1 MVLQRLSGGNQML
14 KNLMPGIF
22 KRRKFIVYGK
32 LQLALM
38 LISFS
43 YVLLFCAVLGLFL
56 FTSLLMEL
64 DKSSISS
71 DNVLIAANQIL
82 YLYKKSWLALLLSL
96 VAVGCHSIFI
106 SHRITG
112 PIYRFNLIFK
122 AIKEGVVPASLQLRK
137 YDYLYRETDNINQ
150 MLASLR
156 EKLAAIQEAQVHLNK
171 SILNCQDTVNHLS
184 TDELSKR
191 MNDLNEQGKRLEEKL
206 GYFKVMS

>member
-1 MVLQRLSGGNQML
+1 ML

-22 KRRKFIVYGK
+22 KRRKYIVYGK

-43 YVLLFCAVLGLFL
+43 YVLLFCAVVGLFL

-82 YLYKKSWLALLLSL
+82 YLFKKSWLALLLSL

-122 AIKEGVVPASLQLRK
+122 AIKEGVVPAPIQLRK

-156 EKLAAIQEAQVHLNK
+156 EKLAAIQEAQAHLNK
-171 SILNCQDTVNHLS
+171 SILNCKDTVNHLS

-191 MNDLNEQGKRLEEKL
+191 MNDLNEQSKRLEEKL
-206 GYFKVMS
+206 GCFKVMS

>member
-1 MVLQRLSGGNQML
+1 ML

-22 KRRKFIVYGK
+22 KRRKYIVYGK

-43 YVLLFCAVLGLFL
+43 YVLLFCAVVGLFL
-56 FTSLLMEL
+56 FTSLLIEL

-82 YLYKKSWLALLLSL
+82 YLFKKSWLALLLSL

-122 AIKEGVVPASLQLRK
+122 AIKEGVMPAPIQLRK

-156 EKLAAIQEAQVHLNK
+156 EKLAAIQEAQAHLNK
-171 SILNCQDTVNHLS
+171 SILNCKDTVNHLS

>member
-1 MVLQRLSGGNQML
+1 ML

-64 DKSSISS
+64 DKSSVSS
-71 DNVLIAANQIL
+71 GNVLIAATQIL

-156 EKLAAIQEAQVHLNK
+156 EKLAAIQEAQAHLNK
-171 SILNCQDTVNHLS
+171 SILNCKDTVNHLS

>member
-1 MVLQRLSGGNQML
+1 ML
-14 KNLMPGIF
+14 KNLIPGIF
-22 KRRKFIVYGK
+22 KRRKYIVYGK

-38 LISFS
+38 LVSFS

-64 DKSSISS
+64 DKSSVSS
-71 DNVLIAANQIL
+71 GNVLIAATQIL

-106 SHRITG
+106 SHKITG

-122 AIKEGVVPASLQLRK
+122 AIKEGVVPAPVQLRK
-137 YDYLYRETDNINQ
+137 YDYLYRETDIINQ

-156 EKLAAIQEAQVHLNK
+156 EKLTAIQEAQAHLNK
-171 SILNCQDTVNHLS
+171 SILNCKDTVNHLS
-184 TDELSKR
+184 TDELSKK
-191 MNDLNEQGKRLEEKL
+191 MNDLNEQSKRLEEKL

>member
-1 MVLQRLSGGNQML
+1 ML

-22 KRRKFIVYGK
+22 KRRKYIVYGK

-43 YVLLFCAVLGLFL
+43 YVLLFCAVVGLFL

-64 DKSSISS
+64 DKSSLSS
-71 DNVLIAANQIL
+71 DNALIAANQIL
-82 YLYKKSWLALLLSL
+82 YLYKKSWPALLLSL

-106 SHRITG
+106 SHKITG

-122 AIKEGVVPASLQLRK
+122 AIKEGVVPAPIQLRK

-156 EKLAAIQEAQVHLNK
+156 EKLTAIQEAQAHLNK
-171 SILNCQDTVNHLS
+171 SILNCKDTVNHLS
-184 TDELSKR
+184 ADELSKK

>member
-1 MVLQRLSGGNQML
+1 ML

-22 KRRKFIVYGK
+22 KRRKYIVYGK

-43 YVLLFCAVLGLFL
+43 YVLLFCAVVGLFL
-56 FTSLLMEL
+56 FTSLLIEL

-82 YLYKKSWLALLLSL
+82 YLFKKSWLALLLSL

-122 AIKEGVVPASLQLRK
+122 AIKEGVVPAPIQLRK

-156 EKLAAIQEAQVHLNK
+156 EKLAAIQEAQAHLNK
-171 SILNCQDTVNHLS
+171 SILNCKDTVNHLS
-184 TDELSKR
+184 TDELNKR

>member
-1 MVLQRLSGGNQML
+1 
-14 KNLMPGIF
+14 MPGIF
-22 KRRKFIVYGK
+22 KRRKYIVYGK

-43 YVLLFCAVLGLFL
+43 YVLLFCAVVGLFL
-56 FTSLLMEL
+56 FTSLLIEL

-82 YLYKKSWLALLLSL
+82 YLFKKSWLALLLSL

-122 AIKEGVVPASLQLRK
+122 AIKEGVVPAPIQLRK

-156 EKLAAIQEAQVHLNK
+156 EKLAAIAERRH
-171 SILNCQDTVNHLS
+171 I
-184 TDELSKR
+184 
-191 MNDLNEQGKRLEEKL
+191 
-206 GYFKVMS
+206 

>member
-156 EKLAAIQEAQVHLNK
+156 EKLAAIQEAQAHLNK
-171 SILNCQDTVNHLS
+171 SILNCKDTVNHLS

>member
-1 MVLQRLSGGNQML
+1 ML

-22 KRRKFIVYGK
+22 KRRKYIIYGK
-32 LQLALM
+32 LQIALM
-38 LISFS
+38 FVSFS

-122 AIKEGVVPASLQLRK
+122 AIKEGVMPAPIQLRK
-137 YDYLYRETDNINQ
+137 YDYLYRETDIINQ

-156 EKLAAIQEAQVHLNK
+156 EKLTAIQEAQAHLNK
-171 SILNCQDTVNHLS
+171 SILNCKDTVNHLS
-184 TDELSKR
+184 TDELSKK
-191 MNDLNEQGKRLEEKL
+191 MNDLNEQSKRLEEKL

>member
-1 MVLQRLSGGNQML
+1 
-14 KNLMPGIF
+14 MPGIF
-22 KRRKFIVYGK
+22 KRRKYIVYGK

-38 LISFS
+38 LVSFS

-64 DKSSISS
+64 DKSSVSS
-71 DNVLIAANQIL
+71 GNVLIAATQIL
-82 YLYKKSWLALLLSL
+82 YLYKKSWPALLLSL

-106 SHRITG
+106 SHKITG

-156 EKLAAIQEAQVHLNK
+156 EKLTAIKEAQAHLNK
-171 SILNCQDTVNHLS
+171 SILNCKDTVNHLS

>member
-1 MVLQRLSGGNQML
+1 ML

-22 KRRKFIVYGK
+22 KRRKYIVYGK

-82 YLYKKSWLALLLSL
+82 YLFKKSWLALLLSL

-122 AIKEGVVPASLQLRK
+122 AIKEGVVPAPIQLRK

-156 EKLAAIQEAQVHLNK
+156 EKLAAIQEAQAHLNK
-171 SILNCQDTVNHLS
+171 SILNCKDTVNHLS

>member
-22 KRRKFIVYGK
+22 KRRKYIVYGK

-122 AIKEGVVPASLQLRK
+122 AIKEGVVPAPVQLRK
-137 YDYLYRETDNINQ
+137 YDYLYRETDIINQ

-156 EKLAAIQEAQVHLNK
+156 EKLTAIQEAQAHLNK
-171 SILNCQDTVNHLS
+171 SILNCKDTVNHLS

-191 MNDLNEQGKRLEEKL
+191 MNDLNEQSKRLEEKL
-206 GYFKVMS
+206 GYFKIMS

>member
-1 MVLQRLSGGNQML
+1 ML

-22 KRRKFIVYGK
+22 KRRKYIVYGK

-43 YVLLFCAVLGLFL
+43 YVLLFCAVVGLFL

-122 AIKEGVVPASLQLRK
+122 AIKEGVVPAPIQLRK

-156 EKLAAIQEAQVHLNK
+156 EKLAAIQEAQAHLNK
-171 SILNCQDTVNHLS
+171 SILNCKDTVNHLS

>member
-1 MVLQRLSGGNQML
+1 ML

-122 AIKEGVVPASLQLRK
+122 AIKEGVVPAPVQLRK
-137 YDYLYRETDNINQ
+137 YDYLYRETDIINQ

-156 EKLAAIQEAQVHLNK
+156 EKLTAIQEAQAHLNK
-171 SILNCQDTVNHLS
+171 SILNCKDTVNHLS

>member
-1 MVLQRLSGGNQML
+1 ML

-137 YDYLYRETDNINQ
+137 YDYLYRETDIINQ

-156 EKLAAIQEAQVHLNK
+156 EKLTAIQEAQAHLNK
-171 SILNCQDTVNHLS
+171 SILNCKDTVNHLS

>member
-1 MVLQRLSGGNQML
+1 ML

-64 DKSSISS
+64 DKSSVSS
-71 DNVLIAANQIL
+71 GNVLIAATQIL
-82 YLYKKSWLALLLSL
+82 YLYKKSWPALLLSL

-106 SHRITG
+106 SHKITG

-122 AIKEGVVPASLQLRK
+122 AIEEGVVPASLQLRK

-156 EKLAAIQEAQVHLNK
+156 EKLTAIKEAQAHLNK
-171 SILNCQDTVNHLS
+171 SILNCKDTVNHLS

>member
-1 MVLQRLSGGNQML
+1 ML

-22 KRRKFIVYGK
+22 KRRKYIVYGK

-122 AIKEGVVPASLQLRK
+122 AIKEGVVPAPIQLRK

-156 EKLAAIQEAQVHLNK
+156 EKLAAIQEAQAHLNK
-171 SILNCQDTVNHLS
+171 SILNCKDTVNHLS

-206 GYFKVMS
+206 GYFKVMSYSFYRL

>member
-1 MVLQRLSGGNQML
+1 ML

-22 KRRKFIVYGK
+22 KRRKYIVYGK

-122 AIKEGVVPASLQLRK
+122 AIKEGVMPAPIQLRK

-156 EKLAAIQEAQVHLNK
+156 EKLAAIQEAQAHLNK
-171 SILNCQDTVNHLS
+171 SILNCKDTVNHLS